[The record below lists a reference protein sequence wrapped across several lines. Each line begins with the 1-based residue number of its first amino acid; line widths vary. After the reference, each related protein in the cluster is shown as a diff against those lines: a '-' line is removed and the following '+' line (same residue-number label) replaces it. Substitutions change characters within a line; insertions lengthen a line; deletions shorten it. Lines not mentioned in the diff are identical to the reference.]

1 MSEGATARGERL
13 AAALGDLLS
22 REAVEALA
30 GAGLRVRALQSRI
43 APLVAALSTLA
54 ADSPRG
60 PLRSAIDGLAE
71 KRRQN
76 QALMSRS
83 LSRLRDE
90 IDARG
95 LALDRLKRVRPAYG
109 RQRAVATRLN
119 VAT

>member
-1 MSEGATARGERL
+1 MNETPAARGERL
-13 AAALGDLLS
+13 VAALGDLLS

-43 APLVAALSTLA
+43 APLVAALAKIA
-54 ADSPRG
+54 AETPHG
-60 PLRSAIDGLAE
+60 PLKSAIEGLAE

-76 QALMSRS
+76 QALMSKS

-90 IDARG
+90 IDLRG
-95 LALDRLKRVRPAYG
+95 FALDRARRVRPAYAKH
-109 RQRAVATRLN
+109 RAIATRLN

>member
-1 MSEGATARGERL
+1 MSESATAKGERL
-13 AAALGDLLS
+13 VAALADLLS

-43 APLVAALSTLA
+43 TPLVAALSKIA
-54 ADSPRG
+54 ADSPHG
-60 PLRSAIDGLAE
+60 PLQGAIEGLAE

-95 LALDRLKRVRPAYG
+95 YALDRVKRVRPAYG
-109 RQRAVATRLN
+109 KHRAVATRLN

>member
-1 MSEGATARGERL
+1 MSESKIERGERL
-13 AAALGDLLS
+13 VAALGDLLS
-22 REAVEALA
+22 REAVAALA

-43 APLVAALSTLA
+43 SPLVAALSKLTA
-54 ADSPRG
+54 ETRHG
-60 PLRSAIDGLAE
+60 NLRSAVEGLAE

-90 IDARG
+90 IDSRG
-95 LALDRLKRVRPAYG
+95 LALERLKRVRPAYCKH
-109 RQRAVATRLN
+109 RAVATRLN